1 MSKQFNIP
9 TSEMFQFASPYG
21 EALFQLFKQGWSN
34 IHAYNI
40 IKKAFPWYSSKQW
53 SFLYNVGKYFYYRWR
68 GWIPVQ
74 PGESLEP
81 ETIPTDTPQP
91 SARPIQARYRAG
103 VTVYF
108 TNVELPGGS
117 QGTPLISIPGSTPI
131 LPPNAETFKKQ
142 LYVNLNDPISLESIY
157 TQAQSIINSI
167 LIQSP
172 TFDSYGIEVTPQY
185 YGISVESLIK
195 RW

>member
-1 MSKQFNIP
+1 M
-9 TSEMFQFASPYG
+9 
-21 EALFQLFKQGWSN
+21 LW
-34 IHAYNI
+34 
-40 IKKAFPWYSSKQW
+40 
-53 SFLYNVGKYFYYRWR
+53 
-68 GWIPVQ
+68 
-74 PGESLEP
+74 
-81 ETIPTDTPQP
+81 
-91 SARPIQARYRAG
+91 AG